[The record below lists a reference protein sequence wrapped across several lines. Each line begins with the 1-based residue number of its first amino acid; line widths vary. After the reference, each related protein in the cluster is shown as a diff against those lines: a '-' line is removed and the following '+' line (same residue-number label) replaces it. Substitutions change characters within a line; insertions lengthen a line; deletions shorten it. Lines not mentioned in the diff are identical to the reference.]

1 MKAKVIITFRRT
13 ISRFSD
19 WTFDVVVTLI
29 KNRVDRYLLRRRR
42 ILLMRSFY
50 VKGVFSEKEVME
62 YGRKGINVTR

>member
-1 MKAKVIITFRRT
+1 MKTKVIITFRRFV
-13 ISRFSD
+13 SRFPD

-42 ILLMRSFY
+42 ILLIRSFY

-62 YGRKGINVTR
+62 